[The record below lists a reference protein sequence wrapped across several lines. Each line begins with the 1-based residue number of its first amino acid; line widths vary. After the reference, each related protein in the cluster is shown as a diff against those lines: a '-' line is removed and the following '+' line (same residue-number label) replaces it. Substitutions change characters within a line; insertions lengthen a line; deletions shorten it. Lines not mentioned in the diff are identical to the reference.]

1 MCQVSVILPAYNA
14 AAHLPDAIDSVL
26 RQTFADFEL
35 IVVDDGSHDDT
46 AAVARRYP
54 QVRYVHQ
61 ANAGVSAARN
71 LGASMARGRF
81 LAFLDADDCWRP
93 AKLAVQH
100 AAMAAQRDVLLSRT
114 GFLEAERDHGGQEA
128 TGEVRLH
135 ETLAPSFL
143 CPYFSTSTVMVRR
156 DAFERV
162 GGFDTTLRVAED
174 VDLYLRVLAVSPKV
188 LHLTDRLVFKRQVPG
203 SLGDDSVEGYR
214 QLRLV
219 YERFLVDH
227 PHVQAQLGAGV
238 VNQALRQLDV
248 ALGSALIRTR
258 RVDEGRLALRRAWHR
273 GWGRDL
279 AKLWVRSYLPRP
291 RPMRAT

>member
-14 AAHLPDAIDSVL
+14 AAYLPDSIESVWG
-26 RQTFADFEL
+26 QTFGDVEL
-35 IVVDDGSHDDT
+35 IVVDDGSRDET
-46 AAVARRYP
+46 AAVVRRYP

-71 LGASMARGRF
+71 LGASMARGTF
-81 LAFLDADDCWRP
+81 LAFLDADDRWRP
-93 AKLAVQH
+93 AKLALQH
-100 AAMAAQRDVLLSRT
+100 AAMASHGDVLLSRT
-114 GFLEAERDHGGQEA
+114 GFLEAQRDDGPADVSGAFQ
-128 TGEVRLH
+128 VH

-174 VDLYLRVLAVSPKV
+174 VDLYLRILALSPKV
-188 LHLTDRLVFKRQVPG
+188 LHLTDPLVFKRMVPG

-214 QLRLV
+214 QLRFV

-227 PHVQAQLGAGV
+227 PHVQAQLGAEV
-238 VNQALRQLDV
+238 VNRALRQLEV
-248 ALGSALIRTR
+248 ALGSALIRSR
-258 RVDEGRLALRRAWHR
+258 QVDEGRLALRRAWHR
-273 GWGRDL
+273 GWGKDL
-279 AKLWVRSYLPRP
+279 AKLWVRSYLPRVS
-291 RPMRAT
+291 ASA